1 MIRDAFY
8 WCHTCHL
15 CQVGDRRLTSEP
27 YKPIISYGAFE
38 QWGIDAI
45 GPLPHSKRGRKY
57 ILVAIDYLWV
67 EARAVKEANTKEIVD
82 FIYGNICTKFGVPL
96 EILTNKGLG
105 FRKKL
110 TKELQG
116 RLGMQHRHSS
126 PYYPQC
132 NGLVENAN
140 GHVM

>member
-1 MIRDAFY
+1 M
-8 WCHTCHL
+8 L
-15 CQVGDRRLTSEP
+15 
-27 YKPIISYGAFE
+27 
-38 QWGIDAI
+38 
-45 GPLPHSKRGRKY
+45 HSKKGRKY
-57 ILVAIDYLWV
+57 ILVAIDYLTRWV
-67 EARAVKEANTKEIVD
+67 EARVVKEVNTKKTID
-82 FIYGNICTKFGVPL
+82 FIYGNICIKFGMPL
-96 EILTNKGLG
+96 VILTDRGPG

-140 GHVM
+140 GQVMQMLPSMWLKLQTNGMRRWINVCGSIVFHSRSIPLLLLLI